1 MPIMTMT
8 LQQFQDIIHTFIVLS
23 GAVIL
28 IVRLYIVTREKP
40 LAREIRELRQEV
52 AKLHRIV
59 KSINNERETKDLIKK
74 SLL

>member
-1 MPIMTMT
+1 MFIMTIT
-8 LQQFQDIIHTFIVLS
+8 LQQFQDIIHTFVVLS

-59 KSINNERETKDLIKK
+59 KRVNDERGNERLN
-74 SLL
+74 

>member
-1 MPIMTMT
+1 MPIMTIT
-8 LQQFQDIIHTFIVLS
+8 LQQLQDIIHTFVVLG

-52 AKLHRIV
+52 ARLQRIV
-59 KSINNERETKDLIKK
+59 KRVNDERGN
-74 SLL
+74 

>member
-1 MPIMTMT
+1 MPIMPTT
-8 LQQFQDIIHTFIVLS
+8 LQQLQDIIHTFIVLS

-59 KSINNERETKDLIKK
+59 KRVNNERENERLN
-74 SLL
+74 

>member
-1 MPIMTMT
+1 MFIMTIT

-40 LAREIRELRQEV
+40 LSREIRELRQEV

-59 KSINNERETKDLIKK
+59 KRVNDERGNERLN
-74 SLL
+74 

>member
-1 MPIMTMT
+1 MFIMTIT

-59 KSINNERETKDLIKK
+59 KRVNDERGNERLN
-74 SLL
+74 

>member
-1 MPIMTMT
+1 MPIMTIT
-8 LQQFQDIIHTFIVLS
+8 LQQFQDIIHTFVVLG

-52 AKLHRIV
+52 ARLQRIV
-59 KSINNERETKDLIKK
+59 KRVNNERGN
-74 SLL
+74 

>member
-1 MPIMTMT
+1 MPFMTIT
-8 LQQFQDIIHTFIVLS
+8 LQQFQDFIHTFIVLG

-40 LAREIRELRQEV
+40 LEREIRELRQEV

-59 KSINNERETKDLIKK
+59 KSINNERGDEILN
-74 SLL
+74 

>member
-1 MPIMTMT
+1 MPIMPMT

-59 KSINNERETKDLIKK
+59 KSINDERGNERLN
-74 SLL
+74 

>member
-1 MPIMTMT
+1 MPIMTIT
-8 LQQFQDIIHTFIVLS
+8 LQQFQDFIHTFIVLG

-40 LAREIRELRQEV
+40 LEREIRELRQEV

-59 KSINNERETKDLIKK
+59 KSINNERGN
-74 SLL
+74 

>member
-1 MPIMTMT
+1 MPIMPMT

-59 KSINNERETKDLIKK
+59 KSIDNERGNERLN
-74 SLL
+74 

>member
-1 MPIMTMT
+1 MPIMTIT
-8 LQQFQDIIHTFIVLS
+8 LQQFQDIIHTFVVLG

-52 AKLHRIV
+52 ARLQRIV
-59 KSINNERETKDLIKK
+59 KRVNDERGN
-74 SLL
+74 

>member
-1 MPIMTMT
+1 MPIMTIT
-8 LQQFQDIIHTFIVLS
+8 LQQFQDIIHTFVVLG

-59 KSINNERETKDLIKK
+59 KRVNDERGNERLN
-74 SLL
+74 

>member
-1 MPIMTMT
+1 MPLIPIT
-8 LQQFQDIIHTFIVLS
+8 LQQFQDIIHTFVVLS

-52 AKLHRIV
+52 AKLQRIAKRV
-59 KSINNERETKDLIKK
+59 ENERENERLN
-74 SLL
+74 

>member
-1 MPIMTMT
+1 MPIMPMT

-59 KSINNERETKDLIKK
+59 KSINNERGNERLN
-74 SLL
+74 

>member
-1 MPIMTMT
+1 MPIMPIT
-8 LQQFQDIIHTFIVLS
+8 LQQFQDIIHTFVVLS

-52 AKLHRIV
+52 AKLQRIV
-59 KSINNERETKDLIKK
+59 KRVENERGNERLN
-74 SLL
+74 

>member
-1 MPIMTMT
+1 MPIMPIT
-8 LQQFQDIIHTFIVLS
+8 LQQFQDIIHTFVVLS

-52 AKLHRIV
+52 AKLQRIV
-59 KSINNERETKDLIKK
+59 KRVNNERGNERLN
-74 SLL
+74 

>member
-59 KSINNERETKDLIKK
+59 KSIDNERGNERLN
-74 SLL
+74 

>member
-1 MPIMTMT
+1 MPIMPIT
-8 LQQFQDIIHTFIVLS
+8 LQQFQDIIHTFVVLS

-52 AKLHRIV
+52 AKLQRIV
-59 KSINNERETKDLIKK
+59 KRVNNERGNEGLN
-74 SLL
+74 

>member
-1 MPIMTMT
+1 MPIMTIT

-40 LAREIRELRQEV
+40 LEREIRELRQEV

-59 KSINNERETKDLIKK
+59 KSINNERGN
-74 SLL
+74 

>member
-1 MPIMTMT
+1 MPIMPIT
-8 LQQFQDIIHTFIVLS
+8 LQQFQDIIHTFVVLS

-52 AKLHRIV
+52 ARLQRIV
-59 KSINNERETKDLIKK
+59 KRVNDERGN
-74 SLL
+74 

>member
-1 MPIMTMT
+1 MPIMPIT
-8 LQQFQDIIHTFIVLS
+8 LQQFQDIIHTFVVLS

-52 AKLHRIV
+52 AKLQRIV
-59 KSINNERETKDLIKK
+59 KRVSDERKNERLN
-74 SLL
+74 

>member
-1 MPIMTMT
+1 MPIMTIT
-8 LQQFQDIIHTFIVLS
+8 LQQLQDIIHTFIVLG

-52 AKLHRIV
+52 ARLQRIV
-59 KSINNERETKDLIKK
+59 KRVNDERGN
-74 SLL
+74 

>member
-1 MPIMTMT
+1 MPIMTIT
-8 LQQFQDIIHTFIVLS
+8 LQQFQDIIHTFIVLG

-40 LAREIRELRQEV
+40 LEREIRELRQEV

-59 KSINNERETKDLIKK
+59 KRVNDERGN
-74 SLL
+74 

>member
-1 MPIMTMT
+1 MPIMTIT
-8 LQQFQDIIHTFIVLS
+8 LQQFQDIIHTFVVLS
-23 GAVIL
+23 GAVVL

-59 KSINNERETKDLIKK
+59 KSINDERGNERLN
-74 SLL
+74 

>member
-59 KSINNERETKDLIKK
+59 KSINDERGNERLD
-74 SLL
+74 

>member
-59 KSINNERETKDLIKK
+59 KSINNERGNERLN
-74 SLL
+74 

>member
-59 KSINNERETKDLIKK
+59 KSINDERGNERLN
-74 SLL
+74 

>member
-1 MPIMTMT
+1 MPIMTIT
-8 LQQFQDIIHTFIVLS
+8 LQQLQDIIHTFVVLG

-52 AKLHRIV
+52 AKLQRIV
-59 KSINNERETKDLIKK
+59 KRVSDERKNERLN
-74 SLL
+74 